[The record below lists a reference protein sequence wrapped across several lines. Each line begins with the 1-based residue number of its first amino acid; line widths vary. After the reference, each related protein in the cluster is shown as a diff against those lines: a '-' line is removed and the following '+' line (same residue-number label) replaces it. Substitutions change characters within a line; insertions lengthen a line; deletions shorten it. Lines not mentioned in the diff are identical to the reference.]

1 MAASNPICDHGQPRF
16 KRTWFLKYR
25 ALAIFCLVALAQAV
39 HAEDGCDTKDKD
51 CVAIGKWNLGVSLGA
66 GVRTNPLAGGRDIP
80 LVVIPQV
87 SYYGKHVFL
96 DDLDAGVFLYDKGN
110 VTVSLVASPGYDRV
124 YFYRSDLQNIFV
136 TGFVPETAADGTTI
150 AYPVSRNVPDR
161 RRSITYLAGP
171 EWTFKVDRLSAQL
184 DVLHDITGH
193 DHGTEVRAAVG
204 MPLLEGRHGTLS
216 GNAGLTWKS
225 ASIVDYYYGAPPYY
239 EGGAA
244 LDPFVKLAYS
254 LPLSRKWKLSAL
266 LQTERLADSI
276 ANSPLIS
283 NRYVETVFAGATYT
297 W

>member
-1 MAASNPICDHGQPRF
+1 L
-16 KRTWFLKYR
+16 RTRPF
-25 ALAIFCLVALAQAV
+25 AIVCLVSLVQAA
-39 HAEDGCDTKDKD
+39 HAEQSCDPNDKD
-51 CVAIGKWNLGVSLGA
+51 CVAIGKWTLGVSLGA

-80 LVVIPQV
+80 LIVIPQI

-96 DDLDAGVFLYDKGN
+96 DDLDFGFFVYDKGN
-110 VTVSLVASPGYDRV
+110 VTVSLIASPGYDRV

-136 TGFVPETAADGTTI
+136 TGFEPATAADGTSY
-150 AYPVSRNVPDR
+150 ALPVSRNVPNR
-161 RRSITYLAGP
+161 SRSITYLAGP
-171 EWTFKVDRLSAQL
+171 EWTLKLERLSAQL

-193 DHGTEVRAAVG
+193 DHGTEVRAAIG
-204 MPLLEGRHGTLS
+204 APLVEGRHGTLS

-225 ASIVDYYYGAPPYY
+225 ASIVNYYYGAPGYY

-244 LDPFVKLAYS
+244 LDPFVKLAYA

-266 LQTERLADSI
+266 LQTERLAGSI

-283 NRYVETVFAGATYT
+283 NRYVETVFLGATYT

>member
-1 MAASNPICDHGQPRF
+1 LRIRPF
-16 KRTWFLKYR
+16 
-25 ALAIFCLVALAQAV
+25 AIVCLVALVQAA
-39 HAEDGCDTKDKD
+39 HAEQSCDPNDKD
-51 CVAIGKWNLGVSLGA
+51 CVAIGKWTLGVSLGA

-80 LVVIPQV
+80 LVVIPQI

-96 DDLDAGVFLYDKGN
+96 DDLDFGFFVYDKGN
-110 VTVSLVASPGYDRV
+110 VTVSLIASPGYDRV

-136 TGFVPETAADGTTI
+136 TGFEPATASDGTT
-150 AYPVSRNVPDR
+150 YSLPVSRNVPNR
-161 RRSITYLAGP
+161 SRSITYLAGP
-171 EWTFKVDRLSAQL
+171 EWTFKLERLSAQL

-193 DHGTEVRAAVG
+193 DHGTEVRAAIG
-204 MPLLEGRHGTLS
+204 APLVEGRHGTLS

-225 ASIVDYYYGAPPYY
+225 ASIVNYYYGAPGYY

-244 LDPFVKLAYS
+244 LDPFVKLAYA

-266 LQTERLADSI
+266 LQTERLAGSI

-283 NRYVETVFAGATYT
+283 NRYVETVFLGATYT